1 MKMVL
6 TMFLTLAAIVSS
18 GGVFDDALFWMRGPV
33 DVNGDGWIKTTKN
46 NANTKGLPDALKAGN
61 ASAATHT
68 WEGLGPYTNIH
79 VVTDGVV
86 ACPYANVW
94 TTSSYLHFDQP
105 SWVVGDVTNALGG
118 SIRTTALP
126 AMTNSAPHSVFIRF
140 RVDSFIDDGTPA
152 VLCALGY
159 SNGTSGKASGWQLQ
173 LVPDGEGAFWFKVI
187 QGRPSDNANQTGVGT
202 KELTGAYGNAL
213 DRLHTNQWVDV
224 VFTFVYGSIAIYSCG
239 ENGRFRADTSGIG
252 WNSSAQANW
261 PGNYYFGSA
270 GTIYNDA
277 SSDVGARR
285 QFRGDIAQIAYW
297 ERTLTEDEAREA
309 MAWPRTDVWRL
320 GVKDGTSDQFAGTAG
335 TTVDASSVV
344 SFAEVPPSL
353 AAGESFSVS
362 FGMDVT
368 NALGRAQV
376 LRVRTTASS
385 AARATFEASVNGG
398 KTRRFFVQA
407 GGEGTVGFPSK
418 MFVDGVNT
426 LLLKCVSLS
435 GGSTAAFDSLALG
448 GAFNVGY
455 ANDSHAEFAYTT
467 TSGSARSTYAED
479 GNWKRPVINLTV
491 SGDWATNTVR
501 AIVDKTVSDV
511 RDGRFVLRGK
521 VSNNGL
527 QSMRVELLV
536 NGVSAGSHTFAFGAD
551 YEDAVYA
558 IPAGTLVDG
567 LNSFALINR
576 TVDDGV
582 EDATG
587 YISMDCRY
595 FEFLPDP
602 SGTALFLR

>member
-1 MKMVL
+1 MKKML
-6 TMFLTLAAIVSS
+6 TVFLLLAAIGSF
-18 GGVFDDALFWMRGPV
+18 GGVFDDALLWMRGPV
-33 DVNGDGWIKTTKN
+33 DVNNDGWIKTTRN
-46 NANTKGLPDALKAGN
+46 NANTKDLPDALKAGD

-68 WEGLGPYTNIH
+68 WEGLGPYTNMH
-79 VVTDGVV
+79 VVTGGEV
-86 ACPYANVW
+86 ACPYANVR
-94 TTSSYLHFDQP
+94 TTASYLHFDQP

-126 AMTNSAPHSVFIRF
+126 AMTNRDPHSVFIRF

-152 VLCALGY
+152 VLCALGH
-159 SNGTSGKASGWQLQ
+159 SAGTSGAASGWQLQ
-173 LVPDGEGAFWFKVI
+173 LVPDGEGAFWFKVV
-187 QGRPSDNANQTGVGT
+187 QGRPASAADQTGVGT
-202 KELTGAYGNAL
+202 RELTGAYGNAL

-224 VFTFVYGSIAIYSCG
+224 VFTFVYGSIAVYSCG

-252 WNSSAQANW
+252 WNSTAQGNW
-261 PGNYYFGSA
+261 PTTYYFGSA
-270 GTIYNDA
+270 GTPYNAA
-277 SSDVGARR
+277 SSEVGARR

-297 ERTLTEDEAREA
+297 ERILTEDEAREV
-309 MAWPRTDVWRL
+309 MAWPRNDRFKL
-320 GVKDGTSDQFAGTAG
+320 GVADGTSDQFAGTAG
-335 TTVDASSVV
+335 ASVNAAAV
-344 SFAEVPPSL
+344 NSFAATPASL

-368 NALGRAQV
+368 NALGCAQV

-385 AARATFEASVNGG
+385 AAQAAFEASVNGG
-398 KTRRFFVQA
+398 KTRRFFVPA
-407 GGEGTVGFPSK
+407 GGEGTVGFSSK

-426 LLLKCVSLS
+426 LSLKCVSLS

-455 ANDSHAEFAYTT
+455 ANDSHSEFAYTT
-467 TSGSARSTYAED
+467 TSGSTRNTYAED
-479 GNWKRPVINLTV
+479 GNWKRPVINLSV

-521 VSNNGL
+521 TSNSAL
-527 QSMRVELLV
+527 QSMRVELYV
-536 NGVSAGSHTFAFGAD
+536 NGASAGAHTFALGAD

-567 LNSFALINR
+567 VNTFTLINR
-576 TVDDGV
+576 TVEDGAEEAV
-582 EDATG
+582 G

-602 SGTALFLR
+602 AGTRVILR